1 MHCYEIPHLNNIVG
15 VANAGH
21 GAFGERCQHVLEG
34 VVFTCVDG
42 YERELSDESIPCLIQ
57 MQLVRALECAMCSD
71 DHYNHSHT

>member
-1 MHCYEIPHLNNIVG
+1 MGVAHVSLLDITDKMIRDMHYRGVPHIDDVVG

-21 GAFGERCQHVLEG
+21 EAFGKRCQHVLEG

-57 MQLVRALECAMCSD
+57 M
-71 DHYNHSHT
+71 